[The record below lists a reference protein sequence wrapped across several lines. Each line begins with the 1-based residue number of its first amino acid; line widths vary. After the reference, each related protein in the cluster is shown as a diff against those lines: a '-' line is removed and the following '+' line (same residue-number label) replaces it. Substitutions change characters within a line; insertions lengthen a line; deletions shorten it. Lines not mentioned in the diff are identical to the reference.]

1 MTRIDIAEVTHF
13 RSQLRA
19 TNQEITPRIEAVKQ
33 AVMNYLN
40 DGSITGEAI
49 QASKEYYAGAYVQ
62 LCGSIKQALK
72 MSEDKLQQYIQ
83 DFHSQVD
90 SSHNARLDADGIYD
104 LNQKIN
110 GFENRM
116 ENLTA
121 ELSAI
126 NGTQKASELNYLATQ
141 IFEAHKKEQILAK
154 YLDFERSHA
163 NFFNELGELAHYI
176 KQALQDIQKNIR
188 FDRVTGTYSMEK
200 VNRTNFSELSRLYA
214 SQQAIDDKIKEIED
228 IGLTPVIPKGNSAG
242 FILQDGQLN
251 TTVTLGFVNE
261 QMLYWENESTFREL
275 FFVGSSYRVLYG
287 IDAVTGQHVTDS
299 RLAFDLLVLA
309 SSAFGVSSFATRF
322 GAAKTASFD
331 KNIVLKNI
339 EASKAARASSNFN
352 VYASKE
358 KAVLRDV
365 EGRIYGTEK
374 ASESKSI
381 ITSEM
386 EEKILWGQRKNP
398 NKNEIIGG
406 HSSTINNSNPNYA
419 TETIKINSERTRDI
433 KFTTQFPDGNLAKI
447 KNSTVFP
454 DGWSDTKILD
464 SIKDIG
470 NSSPISVR
478 GRDGATFHRAI
489 VDGVEIDVIKLGD
502 NIISGYPTGKVNAP
516 FPGGFTR

>member
-49 QASKEYYAGAYVQ
+49 QASKEYYAGAYIQ
-62 LCGSIKQALK
+62 LCGSMKQALK

-90 SSHNARLDADGIYD
+90 PSHNARLDADGIYD
-104 LNQKIN
+104 LDQKIN

-121 ELSAI
+121 EISAI

-141 IFEAHKKEQILAK
+141 IFEAHKKEEILAK
-154 YLDFERSHA
+154 YLDFERAHA

-188 FDRVTGTYSMEK
+188 FDRVTGTYGVDK
-200 VNRTNFSELSRLYA
+200 LNRTNFKELSRLYA

-228 IGLTPVIPKGNSAG
+228 IGLTPVIPNGNSAG
-242 FILQDGQLN
+242 FMMNDGQLN
-251 TTVTLGFVNE
+251 TTATLGFVNE
-261 QMLYWENESTFREL
+261 QMIYWQNESTFREL
-275 FFVGSSYRVLYG
+275 FLVGSSYRVLYG

-322 GAAKTASFD
+322 GAVKTAAFD
-331 KNIVLKNI
+331 KNMVLKNI
-339 EASKAARASSNFN
+339 EASKAARDSSNFS

-358 KAVLRDV
+358 ELVL
-365 EGRIYGTEK
+365 
-374 ASESKSI
+374 
-381 ITSEM
+381 
-386 EEKILWGQRKNP
+386 KNAEANLMP
-398 NKNEIIGG
+398 KVKPMQM
-406 HSSTINNSNPNYA
+406 HHYA
-419 TETIKINSERTRDI
+419 TNKSKTYTHQMENVTKKYGLDLDESWNKELLPHQGRHPNAYHEYVLDKLNTYDAIAQGDREIFLELYEEL
-433 KFTTQFPDGNLAKI
+433 KFQIRVNPDMLYKEYWLNLK
-447 KNSTVFP
+447 
-454 DGWSDTKILD
+454 
-464 SIKDIG
+464 
-470 NSSPISVR
+470 
-478 GRDGATFHRAI
+478 
-489 VDGVEIDVIKLGD
+489 
-502 NIISGYPTGKVNAP
+502 
-516 FPGGFTR
+516 

>member
-33 AVMNYLN
+33 AVTNYLN
-40 DGSITGEAI
+40 DRSITGEAI
-49 QASKEYYAGAYVQ
+49 QASKEYYAGAYIQ
-62 LCGSIKQALK
+62 LCGSMKQALK

-104 LNQKIN
+104 LGQKIN

-121 ELSAI
+121 EISAI

-141 IFEAHKKEQILAK
+141 IFEAHKKEEILAK

-188 FDRVTGTYSMEK
+188 FDRVTGTYGVDK
-200 VNRTNFSELSRLYA
+200 LNRTNFKELSRLYA

-228 IGLTPVIPKGNSAG
+228 IGLTPVIPNGNSAG
-242 FILQDGQLN
+242 FMMNDGKLN
-251 TTVTLGFVNE
+251 TTATLGFVNE
-261 QMLYWENESTFREL
+261 QIIYWQNESTFREL
-275 FFVGSSYRVLYG
+275 FLVGSSYRVLYG

-322 GAAKTASFD
+322 GAVKTASFD

-339 EASKAARASSNFN
+339 EASKAARESSNFS

-358 KAVLRDV
+358 KIVLQNA
-365 EGRIYGTEK
+365 K
-374 ASESKSI
+374 ANLIPKVKP
-381 ITSEM
+381 M
-386 EEKILWGQRKNP
+386 QM
-398 NKNEIIGG
+398 
-406 HSSTINNSNPNYA
+406 HHYA
-419 TETIKINSERTRDI
+419 TNKSKTYTPQIEEVTTKYGLKLDDI
-433 KFTTQFPDGNLAKI
+433 WNKELLPHQGRHPNAYHDF
-447 KNSTVFP
+447 
-454 DGWSDTKILD
+454 ILD
-464 SIKDIG
+464 NLKQIDEISQGD
-470 NSSPISVR
+470 PILFKELFEAVKLEVR
-478 GRDGATFHRAI
+478 NNPDMLYK
-489 VDGVEIDVIKLGD
+489 EYWNQLK
-502 NIISGYPTGKVNAP
+502 
-516 FPGGFTR
+516 

>member
-33 AVMNYLN
+33 AVTDYLN

-72 MSEDKLQQYIQ
+72 MSEDKIQQYIQ

-90 SSHNARLDADGIYD
+90 PSHNARLDADGIYD

-116 ENLTA
+116 ESLTA
-121 ELSAI
+121 EISAI

-141 IFEAHKKEQILAK
+141 IFEAHKKEEILAK

-188 FDRVTGTYSMEK
+188 FDRVTGTYGVDK
-200 VNRTNFSELSRLYA
+200 LNRTNFKELSRLYA

-228 IGLTPVIPKGNSAG
+228 IGLTPAIPNGNSAG
-242 FILQDGQLN
+242 FMMNDGQLN
-251 TTVTLGFVNE
+251 TTATLGFVNE
-261 QMLYWENESTFREL
+261 QIIYWQNESTFREL
-275 FFVGSSYRVLYG
+275 FLVGSSYRVLYG

-322 GAAKTASFD
+322 GAVNTASFD

-339 EASKAARASSNFN
+339 ETSKTARESSNFS

-358 KAVLRDV
+358 ELVL
-365 EGRIYGTEK
+365 
-374 ASESKSI
+374 
-381 ITSEM
+381 
-386 EEKILWGQRKNP
+386 KNAEANLMP
-398 NKNEIIGG
+398 KVKPLQM
-406 HSSTINNSNPNYA
+406 HHYA
-419 TETIKINSERTRDI
+419 TNKSKTYTPQIEEVTTKYGLKLDDI
-433 KFTTQFPDGNLAKI
+433 WNKELLPHQGRHPNAYHDF
-447 KNSTVFP
+447 
-454 DGWSDTKILD
+454 ILD
-464 SIKDIG
+464 NLKQIDEISQGD
-470 NSSPISVR
+470 PILFKELFEAVKLEVR
-478 GRDGATFHRAI
+478 NNPDMLYK
-489 VDGVEIDVIKLGD
+489 EYWNQLK
-502 NIISGYPTGKVNAP
+502 
-516 FPGGFTR
+516 

>member
-49 QASKEYYAGAYVQ
+49 QASKEYYAGAYIQ
-62 LCGSIKQALK
+62 LCGSMKQALK

-141 IFEAHKKEQILAK
+141 IFEAHKKEEILAK

-188 FDRVTGTYSMEK
+188 FDRVTGTYGVDK
-200 VNRTNFSELSRLYA
+200 LNRTNFKELSRLYA

-228 IGLTPVIPKGNSAG
+228 IGLTPVIPNGNSAG
-242 FILQDGQLN
+242 FMMNDGQLN
-251 TTVTLGFVNE
+251 TTATLGFLNE
-261 QMLYWENESTFREL
+261 QMIYWQNESTFREL
-275 FFVGSSYRVLYG
+275 FLVGSSYRVLYG

-322 GAAKTASFD
+322 EAVKTASFD

-339 EASKAARASSNFN
+339 EASKAARESSNFDIYLKN
-352 VYASKE
+352 E
-358 KAVLRDV
+358 KAVLKSLDK
-365 EGRIYGTEK
+365 GMYG
-374 ASESKSI
+374 SKSI
-381 ITSEM
+381 SGTK
-386 EEKILWGQRKNP
+386 KILEISPASIKHADVGDFTVNP
-398 NKNEIIGG
+398 STGKISKMKGGG
-406 HSSTINNSNPNYA
+406 HGQSNIVFLREHGLEVNIEKTYSNGVRTGNVPNHKLKAKRTGNNQSWFPENWTVKDIENAGQVVVNQPNFANIKDGEAIFGEYRGVRVGVIKTNGQPATI
-419 TETIKINSERTRDI
+419 
-433 KFTTQFPDGNLAKI
+433 FPDA
-447 KNSTVFP
+447 
-454 DGWSDTKILD
+454 TKQ
-464 SIKDIG
+464 
-470 NSSPISVR
+470 P
-478 GRDGATFHRAI
+478 
-489 VDGVEIDVIKLGD
+489 
-502 NIISGYPTGKVNAP
+502 
-516 FPGGFTR
+516 

>member
-40 DGSITGEAI
+40 DESITGEAI
-49 QASKEYYAGAYVQ
+49 QASKEYYAGAYIQ
-62 LCGSIKQALK
+62 LCGSMKQALK

-90 SSHNARLDADGIYD
+90 PSHNARLDADGIYD
-104 LNQKIN
+104 LDQKIN

-116 ENLTA
+116 ESLTA
-121 ELSAI
+121 EISAI

-141 IFEAHKKEQILAK
+141 IFEAHKKEEILAK

-188 FDRVTGTYSMEK
+188 FDRATGTYGVDK
-200 VNRTNFSELSRLYA
+200 LNRTNFKELSRLYA
-214 SQQAIDDKIKEIED
+214 SQQAIDDKIKEIEA
-228 IGLTPVIPKGNSAG
+228 IGLTPVIPNGNSAG
-242 FILQDGQLN
+242 FMMNDGQLN
-251 TTVTLGFVNE
+251 TTATLGFVNE
-261 QMLYWENESTFREL
+261 QMLYWQNESTFREL
-275 FFVGSSYRVLYG
+275 FLVGSSYRVFYG

-322 GAAKTASFD
+322 GAVKTASFD

-339 EASKAARASSNFN
+339 ETSKAVRESSNFS

-358 KAVLRDV
+358 ELVL
-365 EGRIYGTEK
+365 
-374 ASESKSI
+374 
-381 ITSEM
+381 
-386 EEKILWGQRKNP
+386 KNAEANLMP
-398 NKNEIIGG
+398 KVKPLQM
-406 HSSTINNSNPNYA
+406 HHYA
-419 TETIKINSERTRDI
+419 TNKSKTYTPQIEEVTTKYGLKLDDI
-433 KFTTQFPDGNLAKI
+433 WNKELLPHQGRHPNAYHDF
-447 KNSTVFP
+447 
-454 DGWSDTKILD
+454 ILD
-464 SIKDIG
+464 NLKQIDEISQGD
-470 NSSPISVR
+470 PILFMELFEAVKLEVR
-478 GRDGATFHRAI
+478 NNPDMLYK
-489 VDGVEIDVIKLGD
+489 EYWNQLK
-502 NIISGYPTGKVNAP
+502 
-516 FPGGFTR
+516 

>member
-19 TNQEITPRIEAVKQ
+19 TNQEITLRIEAVKQ
-33 AVMNYLN
+33 AVTDYLN

-72 MSEDKLQQYIQ
+72 MSEDKIQQYIQ

-90 SSHNARLDADGIYD
+90 PSHNARLDADGIYD

-141 IFEAHKKEQILAK
+141 IFEAHKKEEILAK

-176 KQALQDIQKNIR
+176 KQALQDIQRNIR
-188 FDRVTGTYSMEK
+188 FDRVTGTYGVDK
-200 VNRTNFSELSRLYA
+200 LNRTNFKELSRLYA

-228 IGLTPVIPKGNSAG
+228 IGLTPVIPNGNSAG
-242 FILQDGQLN
+242 FMMNDGQLN
-251 TTVTLGFVNE
+251 TTATLGFVNE
-261 QMLYWENESTFREL
+261 QMIYWQNESTFREL
-275 FFVGSSYRVLYG
+275 FLVGSSYRVLYG

-322 GAAKTASFD
+322 GAVKTASFD
-331 KNIVLKNI
+331 KNVVLKNI
-339 EASKAARASSNFN
+339 EASKAARESSNFS

-358 KAVLRDV
+358 KIVLQNAEIPKVNSAKLLRYKDV
-365 EGRIYGTEK
+365 EFKGST
-374 ASESKSI
+374 
-381 ITSEM
+381 
-386 EEKILWGQRKNP
+386 KIAGV
-398 NKNEIIGG
+398 E
-406 HSSTINNSNPNYA
+406 
-419 TETIKINSERTRDI
+419 RDI
-433 KFTTQFPDGNLAKI
+433 SRTVHQLEDLNFNRVDEATGLTNLELMQKGRAPYWHDGSKIELHHTIQIEPGPIAELPANLHAEY
-447 KNSTVFP
+447 NS
-454 DGWSDTKILD
+454 ILHGLVEN
-464 SIKDIG
+464 G
-470 NSSPISVR
+470 NSFRNNKALQKQYNNFRVQYWKW
-478 GRDGATFHRAI
+478 RASQI
-489 VDGVEIDVIKLGD
+489 
-502 NIISGYPTGKVNAP
+502 
-516 FPGGFTR
+516 

>member
-19 TNQEITPRIEAVKQ
+19 TNQEIKPRIEAVKQ

-49 QASKEYYAGAYVQ
+49 QVSKEHYAGAYVQ
-62 LCGSIKQALK
+62 LCGSMKQALK

-104 LNQKIN
+104 LDQKIN

-116 ENLTA
+116 EHLTA

-141 IFEAHKKEQILAK
+141 IFEAHKKEEILAK

-188 FDRVTGTYSMEK
+188 FDRATGTYGVDK
-200 VNRTNFSELSRLYA
+200 LNPTNFKELSRLYA
-214 SQQAIDDKIKEIED
+214 SQQAIDDKIKEIEN
-228 IGLTPVIPKGNSAG
+228 IGLTPVIPNGNSAG
-242 FILQDGQLN
+242 FMMHNGQLN
-251 TTVTLGFVNE
+251 TTATLGFVNE
-261 QMLYWENESTFREL
+261 QIIYWQNESTFREL
-275 FFVGSSYRVLYG
+275 FLVGSSYRVLYG

-309 SSAFGVSSFATRF
+309 SSAFGVSSFAARF
-322 GAAKTASFD
+322 GVVKTASFD
-331 KNIVLKNI
+331 KNVVLKNI
-339 EASKAARASSNFN
+339 EASKAARESSNFN

-358 KAVLRDV
+358 KIVLQNAEIPKVNSAKLLRYKDV
-365 EGRIYGTEK
+365 EFKGST
-374 ASESKSI
+374 
-381 ITSEM
+381 
-386 EEKILWGQRKNP
+386 KIAGV
-398 NKNEIIGG
+398 E
-406 HSSTINNSNPNYA
+406 
-419 TETIKINSERTRDI
+419 RDI
-433 KFTTQFPDGNLAKI
+433 SRTVHQLEDLNFNRVDEATGLTNLELMQKGRAPYWHDGSKIELHHTIQIEPGPIAELPANLHAEY
-447 KNSTVFP
+447 NS
-454 DGWSDTKILD
+454 ILHGLVEN
-464 SIKDIG
+464 G
-470 NSSPISVR
+470 NSFRNNKALQKQYNNFRVQYWKW
-478 GRDGATFHRAI
+478 RASQI
-489 VDGVEIDVIKLGD
+489 
-502 NIISGYPTGKVNAP
+502 
-516 FPGGFTR
+516 

>member
-1 MTRIDIAEVTHF
+1 MTRIDIAEITHF

-33 AVMNYLN
+33 AVTNYLN
-40 DGSITGEAI
+40 DRSITGEAI
-49 QASKEYYAGAYVQ
+49 QASKEYYAGAYTQ
-62 LCGSIKQALK
+62 LCGSMKQALK

-141 IFEAHKKEQILAK
+141 IFEAHKKEEILAK

-163 NFFNELGELAHYI
+163 IFFNELGELAHYI

-188 FDRVTGTYSMEK
+188 FDRVTGTYGVDK
-200 VNRTNFSELSRLYA
+200 LNRTNFKELSRLYA

-228 IGLTPVIPKGNSAG
+228 IGLTPVILNGNSAG
-242 FILQDGQLN
+242 FMMNDGKLN
-251 TTVTLGFVNE
+251 TTATLGFVNE
-261 QMLYWENESTFREL
+261 QIIYWQNESTFREL
-275 FFVGSSYRVLYG
+275 FLVGSSYRVLYG
-287 IDAVTGQHVTDS
+287 IDAVTGQRVTDS

-322 GAAKTASFD
+322 GAVKTASFD

-339 EASKAARASSNFN
+339 EASKAARESSNFS

-358 KAVLRDV
+358 KIVLQNA
-365 EGRIYGTEK
+365 K
-374 ASESKSI
+374 ANLIPKVKP
-381 ITSEM
+381 M
-386 EEKILWGQRKNP
+386 QM
-398 NKNEIIGG
+398 
-406 HSSTINNSNPNYA
+406 HHYA
-419 TETIKINSERTRDI
+419 TNKSKTYTPQIEEVTTKYGLKLDDI
-433 KFTTQFPDGNLAKI
+433 WNKELLPHQGRHPNAYHDF
-447 KNSTVFP
+447 
-454 DGWSDTKILD
+454 ILD
-464 SIKDIG
+464 NLKQIDEISQGD
-470 NSSPISVR
+470 PILFKELFEAVKLEVR
-478 GRDGATFHRAI
+478 NNPDMLYK
-489 VDGVEIDVIKLGD
+489 EYWNQLK
-502 NIISGYPTGKVNAP
+502 
-516 FPGGFTR
+516 

>member
-49 QASKEYYAGAYVQ
+49 QASKEYYAGAYIQ
-62 LCGSIKQALK
+62 LCGSMKQALK

-121 ELSAI
+121 EISAI

-141 IFEAHKKEQILAK
+141 IFEAHKKEEILAK

-176 KQALQDIQKNIR
+176 KQALQDIQKSIR
-188 FDRVTGTYSMEK
+188 FDRATGTYGVDK
-200 VNRTNFSELSRLYA
+200 LNRTNFKELSRLYA
-214 SQQAIDDKIKEIED
+214 SQQAIDDKIKEIEN
-228 IGLTPVIPKGNSAG
+228 IGLTPVIPNGNSAG
-242 FILQDGQLN
+242 FMMHDGQLN
-251 TTVTLGFVNE
+251 TTATLGFVNE
-261 QMLYWENESTFREL
+261 QMIYWQNESTFREL
-275 FFVGSSYRVLYG
+275 LLVGSSYHVLYG

-322 GAAKTASFD
+322 GAVKTALFD
-331 KNIVLKNI
+331 KNVVLKNI
-339 EASKAARASSNFN
+339 EASKAARESSNFS

-358 KAVLRDV
+358 KIVLQNA
-365 EGRIYGTEK
+365 K
-374 ASESKSI
+374 ANLIPKVKP
-381 ITSEM
+381 M
-386 EEKILWGQRKNP
+386 QM
-398 NKNEIIGG
+398 
-406 HSSTINNSNPNYA
+406 HHYA
-419 TETIKINSERTRDI
+419 TNKSKTYTPQIEEVTTKYGLKLDDI
-433 KFTTQFPDGNLAKI
+433 WNKELLPHQGRHPNAYHDF
-447 KNSTVFP
+447 
-454 DGWSDTKILD
+454 ILD
-464 SIKDIG
+464 NLKQIDEISQGD
-470 NSSPISVR
+470 PILFKELFEAVKLEVR
-478 GRDGATFHRAI
+478 NNPDMLYK
-489 VDGVEIDVIKLGD
+489 EYWNQLK
-502 NIISGYPTGKVNAP
+502 
-516 FPGGFTR
+516 

>member
-1 MTRIDIAEVTHF
+1 MTRIDIAEVNHF
-13 RSQLRA
+13 RSQLRT

-49 QASKEYYAGAYVQ
+49 QASKEYYAGAYIQ
-62 LCGSIKQALK
+62 LCGSMKQALK

-104 LNQKIN
+104 LDQKIN

-116 ENLTA
+116 ESLTA
-121 ELSAI
+121 EISAI

-141 IFEAHKKEQILAK
+141 IFEAHKKEEILAK

-188 FDRVTGTYSMEK
+188 FDRVTGTYGVDK
-200 VNRTNFSELSRLYA
+200 LNPTNFKELSRLYA

-228 IGLTPVIPKGNSAG
+228 IGLTPVIPNGNSAG
-242 FILQDGQLN
+242 FMMNDGQLN
-251 TTVTLGFVNE
+251 TTATLGFVNE
-261 QMLYWENESTFREL
+261 QMIYWQNESTFREL
-275 FFVGSSYRVLYG
+275 FLVGSSYRVFYG

-322 GAAKTASFD
+322 GAVKTASFD
-331 KNIVLKNI
+331 KNVVLKNI
-339 EASKAARASSNFN
+339 EASKAARESSNFS

-358 KAVLRDV
+358 KVVLQNA
-365 EGRIYGTEK
+365 K
-374 ASESKSI
+374 ANLIPKVKP
-381 ITSEM
+381 M
-386 EEKILWGQRKNP
+386 QM
-398 NKNEIIGG
+398 
-406 HSSTINNSNPNYA
+406 HHYA
-419 TETIKINSERTRDI
+419 TNKSKTYTHQMENVTKKYGLDLDESWNKELLPHQGRHPNAYHEYVLDKLNTYDAIAQGDRELFLELYEEL
-433 KFTTQFPDGNLAKI
+433 KFQIRVNPDMLYKEYWLNLK
-447 KNSTVFP
+447 
-454 DGWSDTKILD
+454 
-464 SIKDIG
+464 
-470 NSSPISVR
+470 
-478 GRDGATFHRAI
+478 
-489 VDGVEIDVIKLGD
+489 
-502 NIISGYPTGKVNAP
+502 
-516 FPGGFTR
+516 

>member
-1 MTRIDIAEVTHF
+1 MTRIDIAEVNHF
-13 RSQLRA
+13 RSQLRT

-49 QASKEYYAGAYVQ
+49 QASKEYYAGAYIQ
-62 LCGSIKQALK
+62 LCGSMKQALK

-104 LNQKIN
+104 LDQKIN

-116 ENLTA
+116 ESLTA
-121 ELSAI
+121 EISAI

-141 IFEAHKKEQILAK
+141 IFEAHKKEEILAK

-188 FDRVTGTYSMEK
+188 FDRVTGTYGVDK
-200 VNRTNFSELSRLYA
+200 LNPTNFKELSRLYA

-228 IGLTPVIPKGNSAG
+228 IGLTPVIPNGNSAG
-242 FILQDGQLN
+242 FMMNDGQLN
-251 TTVTLGFVNE
+251 TTATLGFVNE
-261 QMLYWENESTFREL
+261 QMIYWQNESTFREL
-275 FFVGSSYRVLYG
+275 FLVGSSYRVFYG

-322 GAAKTASFD
+322 GAVKTASFD
-331 KNIVLKNI
+331 KNVVLKNI
-339 EASKAARASSNFN
+339 EASKAARESSNFS

-358 KAVLRDV
+358 KVVLQNA
-365 EGRIYGTEK
+365 K
-374 ASESKSI
+374 ANLIPKVKP
-381 ITSEM
+381 M
-386 EEKILWGQRKNP
+386 QM
-398 NKNEIIGG
+398 
-406 HSSTINNSNPNYA
+406 HHYA
-419 TETIKINSERTRDI
+419 TNKSKTYTPQIEEVTTKYGLKLDDI
-433 KFTTQFPDGNLAKI
+433 WNKELLPHQGRHPNAYHDF
-447 KNSTVFP
+447 
-454 DGWSDTKILD
+454 ILD
-464 SIKDIG
+464 NLKQIDEISQGD
-470 NSSPISVR
+470 PILFKELFEAVKLEVR
-478 GRDGATFHRAI
+478 NNPDMLYK
-489 VDGVEIDVIKLGD
+489 EYWNQLK
-502 NIISGYPTGKVNAP
+502 
-516 FPGGFTR
+516 

>member
-33 AVMNYLN
+33 AVTDYLN

-49 QASKEYYAGAYVQ
+49 QASKEYYAGAYIQ
-62 LCGSIKQALK
+62 LCGSMKQALK

-90 SSHNARLDADGIYD
+90 PSHNARLDADGIYD

-116 ENLTA
+116 ESLTA
-121 ELSAI
+121 EISAI

-141 IFEAHKKEQILAK
+141 IFEAHKKEEILAK

-188 FDRVTGTYSMEK
+188 FDRVTGTYGVDK
-200 VNRTNFSELSRLYA
+200 LNRTNFKELSRLYA

-228 IGLTPVIPKGNSAG
+228 IGLTPVIPNGNSAG
-242 FILQDGQLN
+242 FMMNDGQLN
-251 TTVTLGFVNE
+251 TTATLGFVNE
-261 QMLYWENESTFREL
+261 QMIYWQNESTFREL
-275 FFVGSSYRVLYG
+275 FLVGSSYRVFYG

-322 GAAKTASFD
+322 GAVKTASFD
-331 KNIVLKNI
+331 KNVVLKNI
-339 EASKAARASSNFN
+339 EASKAARESSNFDIYLKN
-352 VYASKE
+352 E
-358 KAVLRDV
+358 EAVLKNVAEDSKTIKGNNLEVIGNAKNHLKNVENITAKKGIVGGHNLNEFNKALKSQGFNSGDLIVSKKPHPFIKGVYEIEYKIPRKDMAGNVAEPVSYKNIKEPKTVYDPSIISDEKMYQWGQEAMQSGVISGRLV
-365 EGRIYGTEK
+365 EGS
-374 ASESKSI
+374 ASNGLKFRGYLNESGKITNFFPI
-381 ITSEM
+381 I
-386 EEKILWGQRKNP
+386 
-398 NKNEIIGG
+398 
-406 HSSTINNSNPNYA
+406 
-419 TETIKINSERTRDI
+419 D
-433 KFTTQFPDGNLAKI
+433 
-447 KNSTVFP
+447 
-454 DGWSDTKILD
+454 
-464 SIKDIG
+464 
-470 NSSPISVR
+470 
-478 GRDGATFHRAI
+478 
-489 VDGVEIDVIKLGD
+489 
-502 NIISGYPTGKVNAP
+502 
-516 FPGGFTR
+516 

>member
-49 QASKEYYAGAYVQ
+49 QASKEYYAGAYIQ
-62 LCGSIKQALK
+62 LCGSMKQALK

-90 SSHNARLDADGIYD
+90 PSHNARLDADGIYD

-116 ENLTA
+116 EHLTA
-121 ELSAI
+121 EISAI

-141 IFEAHKKEQILAK
+141 IFEAHKKEEILAK

-176 KQALQDIQKNIR
+176 KQALQDIQKNIG
-188 FDRVTGTYSMEK
+188 FDKATGTYGVDK
-200 VNRTNFSELSRLYA
+200 LNRTNFKELSRLYA

-228 IGLTPVIPKGNSAG
+228 IGLTPVIPNGNSAG
-242 FILQDGQLN
+242 FMMNDGQLN
-251 TTVTLGFVNE
+251 TTATLGFVNE
-261 QMLYWENESTFREL
+261 QMIYWQNESTFREL
-275 FFVGSSYRVLYG
+275 LLVGSSYRVLYG
-287 IDAVTGQHVTDS
+287 IDAVTGQHVTES

-322 GAAKTASFD
+322 GAVKTAAFD
-331 KNIVLKNI
+331 KNMVLKNI
-339 EASKAARASSNFN
+339 EASKAARDSSNFS

-358 KAVLRDV
+358 ELVL
-365 EGRIYGTEK
+365 
-374 ASESKSI
+374 
-381 ITSEM
+381 
-386 EEKILWGQRKNP
+386 KNAEANLMP
-398 NKNEIIGG
+398 KVKPMQM
-406 HSSTINNSNPNYA
+406 HHYA
-419 TETIKINSERTRDI
+419 TNKSKTYTHQMENVTKKYGLDLDESWNKELLPHQGRHPNAYHEYVLDKLNTYDAIAQGDREIFLELYEEL
-433 KFTTQFPDGNLAKI
+433 KFQIRVNPDMLYKEYWLNLK
-447 KNSTVFP
+447 
-454 DGWSDTKILD
+454 
-464 SIKDIG
+464 
-470 NSSPISVR
+470 
-478 GRDGATFHRAI
+478 
-489 VDGVEIDVIKLGD
+489 
-502 NIISGYPTGKVNAP
+502 
-516 FPGGFTR
+516 

>member
-19 TNQEITPRIEAVKQ
+19 TNQEITPRIESVKQ

-49 QASKEYYAGAYVQ
+49 QVSKEYYAGAYVQ
-62 LCGSIKQALK
+62 LCGSMKQALK

-104 LNQKIN
+104 LDQKIN

-116 ENLTA
+116 EHLTA

-141 IFEAHKKEQILAK
+141 IFEAHKKEEILAK

-188 FDRVTGTYSMEK
+188 FDRATGTYGVDK
-200 VNRTNFSELSRLYA
+200 LNPTNFKELSRLYA
-214 SQQAIDDKIKEIED
+214 SQQAIDDKIKEIEN
-228 IGLTPVIPKGNSAG
+228 IGLTPVIPNGNSAG
-242 FILQDGQLN
+242 FMMHNGQLN
-251 TTVTLGFVNE
+251 TTATLGFVNE
-261 QMLYWENESTFREL
+261 QIIYWQNESTFREL
-275 FFVGSSYRVLYG
+275 FLVGSSYRVLYG

-322 GAAKTASFD
+322 GAVKTAAFD
-331 KNIVLKNI
+331 KNVVLKNI
-339 EASKAARASSNFN
+339 EASKAARDSSNFS

-358 KAVLRDV
+358 ELVL
-365 EGRIYGTEK
+365 
-374 ASESKSI
+374 
-381 ITSEM
+381 
-386 EEKILWGQRKNP
+386 KNAEANLMP
-398 NKNEIIGG
+398 KVKPMQM
-406 HSSTINNSNPNYA
+406 HHYA
-419 TETIKINSERTRDI
+419 TNKSKTYTHQMENVTKKYGLDLDESWNKELLPHQGRHPNAYHEYVLDKLNTYDAIAQGDREIFLELYEEL
-433 KFTTQFPDGNLAKI
+433 KFQIRVNPDMLYKEYWLNLK
-447 KNSTVFP
+447 
-454 DGWSDTKILD
+454 
-464 SIKDIG
+464 
-470 NSSPISVR
+470 
-478 GRDGATFHRAI
+478 
-489 VDGVEIDVIKLGD
+489 
-502 NIISGYPTGKVNAP
+502 
-516 FPGGFTR
+516 

>member
-33 AVMNYLN
+33 AVTNYLN
-40 DGSITGEAI
+40 DRSITGEAI
-49 QASKEYYAGAYVQ
+49 QASKEYYAGAYIQ
-62 LCGSIKQALK
+62 LCGSMKQALK

-104 LNQKIN
+104 LDQKIN

-116 ENLTA
+116 EHLTA

-141 IFEAHKKEQILAK
+141 IFEAHKKEEILAK

-188 FDRVTGTYSMEK
+188 FDRVTGTYGVDK
-200 VNRTNFSELSRLYA
+200 LNPTNFKELSRLYA
-214 SQQAIDDKIKEIED
+214 SQQAIDDKIKEIEN
-228 IGLTPVIPKGNSAG
+228 IGLTPVIPNGNSAG
-242 FILQDGQLN
+242 FMMHDGQLN
-251 TTVTLGFVNE
+251 TTATLGFVNE
-261 QMLYWENESTFREL
+261 QMIYWQNESTFREL
-275 FFVGSSYRVLYG
+275 FLVGSSYRVLYG

-322 GAAKTASFD
+322 GAVKTASFD

-339 EASKAARASSNFN
+339 EASKAARESSNFS

-358 KAVLRDV
+358 ELVL
-365 EGRIYGTEK
+365 
-374 ASESKSI
+374 
-381 ITSEM
+381 
-386 EEKILWGQRKNP
+386 KNAEANLMP
-398 NKNEIIGG
+398 KVKPLQM
-406 HSSTINNSNPNYA
+406 HHYA
-419 TETIKINSERTRDI
+419 TNKSKTYTPQIEEVTTKYGLKLDDI
-433 KFTTQFPDGNLAKI
+433 WNKELLPHQGRHPNAYHDF
-447 KNSTVFP
+447 
-454 DGWSDTKILD
+454 ILD
-464 SIKDIG
+464 NLKQIDEISQGD
-470 NSSPISVR
+470 PILFMELFEAVKLEVR
-478 GRDGATFHRAI
+478 NNPDMLYK
-489 VDGVEIDVIKLGD
+489 EYWNQLK
-502 NIISGYPTGKVNAP
+502 
-516 FPGGFTR
+516 

>member
-33 AVMNYLN
+33 AVTKYLN

-49 QASKEYYAGAYVQ
+49 QASKEYYAGAYIQ

-90 SSHNARLDADGIYD
+90 SSHNSRLDADGIYD
-104 LNQKIN
+104 LDQKIN

-141 IFEAHKKEQILAK
+141 IFEAHKKEEILAK

-163 NFFNELGELAHYI
+163 NFFRELGELAHYI

-188 FDRVTGTYSMEK
+188 FDRATGTYGVDK
-200 VNRTNFSELSRLYA
+200 LNPTNFKELSRLYA
-214 SQQAIDDKIKEIED
+214 SQQVIDDKIKEIED
-228 IGLTPVIPKGNSAG
+228 IGLTPVIPNGNSAG
-242 FILQDGQLN
+242 FIMHDGQVN
-251 TTVTLGFVNE
+251 TTATLGFVNE
-261 QMLYWENESTFREL
+261 QMIYWQNESTFREL
-275 FFVGSSYRVLYG
+275 FLVGSSYRVLYG
-287 IDAVTGQHVTDS
+287 IDEVTGQHVTDS

-322 GAAKTASFD
+322 GAVKTASFD
-331 KNIVLKNI
+331 KDVVLKNV
-339 EASKAARASSNFN
+339 EASKAARESSNFS

-358 KAVLRDV
+358 KMVLQNAEANLIPKV
-365 EGRIYGTEK
+365 K
-374 ASESKSI
+374 P
-381 ITSEM
+381 M
-386 EEKILWGQRKNP
+386 QM
-398 NKNEIIGG
+398 
-406 HSSTINNSNPNYA
+406 HHYA
-419 TETIKINSERTRDI
+419 TNKSKTYTPQIEEVTTKYGLKLDDI
-433 KFTTQFPDGNLAKI
+433 WNKELLPHQGRHPNAYHDF
-447 KNSTVFP
+447 
-454 DGWSDTKILD
+454 ILD
-464 SIKDIG
+464 NLKQIDEISQGD
-470 NSSPISVR
+470 PILFKELFEAVKLEVR
-478 GRDGATFHRAI
+478 NNPDMLYK
-489 VDGVEIDVIKLGD
+489 EYWNQLK
-502 NIISGYPTGKVNAP
+502 
-516 FPGGFTR
+516 